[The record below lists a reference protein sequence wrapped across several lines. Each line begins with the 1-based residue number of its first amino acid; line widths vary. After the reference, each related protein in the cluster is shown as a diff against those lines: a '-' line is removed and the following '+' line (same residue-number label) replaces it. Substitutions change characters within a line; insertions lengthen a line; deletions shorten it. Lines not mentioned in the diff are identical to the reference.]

1 MRALNGFG
9 RLVLGTLL
17 AGVLVAALLL
27 PAAVGIGSATNAVA
41 DAVDNAQAD
50 PLDGQVPLRTTIT
63 DSTGATVATL
73 WKQNRVWVPLAS
85 ISDYLQKAVVA
96 MEDRRFYAHTG
107 VDWKGT
113 VRALLRNSQTSGTQ
127 GGSTLTQQYVK
138 NYLYLVNAK
147 TEAEKADAIATT
159 PIRKLREAKLA
170 LQLEQTHTKAEVLE
184 GYLNLVAFGPSQ
196 YGAEAASEW
205 FFGTSADK
213 LSLAQAALLAG
224 MVNNPPKYNP
234 LDESHVEDSRTR
246 RNLVLDV
253 MASTG
258 AVSKEAADEA
268 KQQDLGLNPQRI
280 PNGCVN
286 ADNSAVNGDFC
297 QYVLDYLRNAGF
309 DNDTVA
315 SSGWTVK
322 ATMDPKVT
330 ESAKAA
336 ATQQVDPTKSETAR
350 IANTVAV
357 VGKGEPR
364 KVLALVANRP
374 YGLDTSQG
382 QTVQRLPTT
391 FAPLGSGSTFKI
403 FTAAAA
409 MAEGYG
415 TNYVMQTPAQVSSPL
430 APGRV
435 FKNATQYPDSM
446 TLAQA
451 LATSPNTG
459 FINLEG
465 DVGLQKVADMSV
477 ALGLKGYSLDAGDV
491 DPSFAGAGTDYAA
504 QVVAQKIVSFTLGVS
519 PVSPLELSNVGATLA
534 SDGKW
539 CPPTPV
545 DTITDRN
552 DKLVTWSAA
561 ACEQAVPV
569 ELARTL
575 AVAMEGD
582 FTGNGTAATAAKG
595 AGWNW
600 TAAGKTGT
608 TQEYRSSA
616 FLGFTP
622 EMSAS
627 VVLWDSEPRPQ
638 GICKDPIRTCS
649 TDEALNGNGVGGG
662 GVPAVTWM
670 NTMKPL
676 KDGQPNTFF
685 APASPQYI
693 TGSANTQVPNVKGK
707 NIDDAKTQL
716 AAAGFTVDVAT
727 RQNGGAAQN
736 IVLDQSAFPTAAPGA
751 TIILTVSAG

>member
-27 PAAVGIGSATNAVA
+27 PAAVGIGRASNAVA
-41 DAVDNAQAD
+41 DAVDDAQAD
-50 PLDGQVPLRTTIT
+50 PLEGQVPLRTTIT

-73 WKQNRVWVPLAS
+73 WKQNRVWVPLSS
-85 ISDYLQKAVVA
+85 ISNYLQVAVVA
-96 MEDRRFYAHTG
+96 MEDRRFYSHTG

-138 NYLYLVNAK
+138 NYLFLVKAK

-170 LQLEQTHTKAEVLE
+170 LQLEQTHTKDEVLE

-196 YGAEAASEW
+196 YGAEAASQW

-213 LSLAQAALLAG
+213 LTLAQAALLAG

-234 LDESHVEDSRTR
+234 LDESHVEDARTR

-253 MASTG
+253 MASTK
-258 AVSKEAADEA
+258 AISKEAADEA

-286 ADNSAVNGDFC
+286 ADNSQVNGYFC

-309 DNDTVA
+309 DNDTVS
-315 SSGWTVK
+315 SSGWTIK
-322 ATMDPKVT
+322 ATMDPTVVA
-330 ESAKAA
+330 SAKAA
-336 ATQQVDPTKSETAR
+336 ATQQVDPTNPATSR

-357 VGKGEPR
+357 VAKGEPR

-374 YGLDTSQG
+374 YGLDTGQG

-409 MAEGYG
+409 MEAGYG
-415 TNYVMQTPAQVSSPL
+415 TNYTMQTPAQTASPL
-430 APGRV
+430 AQGRL
-435 FKNATQYPDSM
+435 FKNATQYPGSM
-446 TLAQA
+446 TMAQA

-459 FINLEG
+459 FINLE
-465 DVGLQKVADMSV
+465 DTVGLQKVADMSV
-477 ALGLKGYSLDAGDV
+477 ALGLKGYQLDAGEV
-491 DPSFAGAGTDYAA
+491 DPSFSGTGTDYAA
-504 QVVAQKIVSFTLGVS
+504 QVVAQKIASFTLGVS

-552 DKLVTWSAA
+552 DRLVTWTSA

-575 AVAMEGD
+575 SVAMEGD
-582 FTGNGTAATAAKG
+582 LQTGGTAASAAQA

-616 FLGFTP
+616 FIGFTP

-662 GVPAVTWM
+662 GVPATTWM

-676 KDGQPNTFF
+676 KNGQPNTFF
-685 APASPQYI
+685 APPVPQYVN
-693 TGSANTQVPNVKGK
+693 GSASTPVPNVKGK
-707 NIDDAKTQL
+707 NVDEAKDTL
-716 AAAGFTVDVAT
+716 TKAGFVPVTAT
-727 RQNGGAAQN
+727 FPNSGAAKDTVVDQN
-736 IVLDQSAFPTAAPGA
+736 VSPTAVAGA
-751 TIILTVSAG
+751 TVVIMVAS